1 MTDPLSH
8 SMALS
13 ACTQVPRTIT
23 TPPLVLLL
31 GVIPITVI
39 IGSVACLGA
48 EATPRSAAI
57 GELSRVWE
65 ARQSR
70 SHSARLHWHETTT
83 NVGEVE
89 FLLMSPA
96 ERQRR
101 KGKIP
106 PERTI
111 DREASVS
118 IDGKMLRYAYSGP
131 VWRQESQDYGP
142 GSYVGAFDGDQ
153 VRTFSEGDAAKSI
166 SPKGIIFSEPKHPD
180 LGNRLLLPL
189 LLMFRPISNDWVR
202 LDLAKCSI
210 RPEEGLVDGRTCMI
224 LENPGSGRMKMGYW
238 VDKTDFLIRRVVD
251 QFERKVVY
259 QMEIN
264 YKKDSVNGWVPW
276 RWTGMSLDA
285 TGAVISHCACQVIS
299 YELNPSVP
307 RNEFQVVFP
316 EGTVVADRTRGGVVY
331 VVRPDQSERP
341 ISTAEMRA
349 GIPYARLLVTDTDED
364 TSRKHR
370 GTRLRI
376 GLGGVAVILFLL
388 VYYLF
393 VRRRSVRA

>member
-1 MTDPLSH
+1 M
-8 SMALS
+8 
-13 ACTQVPRTIT
+13 
-23 TPPLVLLL
+23 
-31 GVIPITVI
+31 
-39 IGSVACLGA
+39 
-48 EATPRSAAI
+48 
-57 GELSRVWE
+57 
-65 ARQSR
+65 
-70 SHSARLHWHETTT
+70 
-83 NVGEVE
+83 
-89 FLLMSPA
+89 
-96 ERQRR
+96 
-101 KGKIP
+101 
-106 PERTI
+106 
-111 DREASVS
+111 
-118 IDGKMLRYAYSGP
+118 
-131 VWRQESQDYGP
+131 
-142 GSYVGAFDGDQ
+142 
-153 VRTFSEGDAAKSI
+153 
-166 SPKGIIFSEPKHPD
+166 
-180 LGNRLLLPL
+180 
-189 LLMFRPISNDWVR
+189 
-202 LDLAKCSI
+202 
-210 RPEEGLVDGRTCMI
+210 
-224 LENPGSGRMKMGYW
+224 
-238 VDKTDFLIRRVVD
+238 RVVD